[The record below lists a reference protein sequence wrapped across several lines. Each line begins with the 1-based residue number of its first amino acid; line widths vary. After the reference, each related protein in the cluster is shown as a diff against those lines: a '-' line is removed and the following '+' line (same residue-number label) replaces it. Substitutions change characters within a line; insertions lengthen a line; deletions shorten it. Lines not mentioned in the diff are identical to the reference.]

1 MIDWIKDNYG
11 WICGIVGAICAV
23 LTLLH
28 LYFHKD
34 KDKGKGNQTI
44 SNVSDSNI
52 NQAGGNI
59 DNAKQRK

>member
-1 MIDWIKDNYG
+1 MVDWIKDNYG
-11 WICGIVGAICAV
+11 WICGIVVAICAV

-28 LYFHKD
+28 LYFHKE
-34 KDKGKGNQTI
+34 KDKGNQTI

-59 DNAKQRK
+59 SNTEQRK

>member
-1 MIDWIKDNYG
+1 MIDWLKDNAV
-11 WICGIVGAICAV
+11 WACPSILAICAV

-34 KDKGKGNQTI
+34 KEKGNQTI

-52 NQAGGNI
+52 NQAGDNI
-59 DNAKQRK
+59 SNVEQRK

>member
-44 SNVSDSNI
+44 SNVIDSNI
-52 NQAGGNI
+52 NQAGGKI

>member
-1 MIDWIKDNYG
+1 MIEWIKDNYG
-11 WICGIVGAICAV
+11 WICGIVVAICTV
-23 LTLLH
+23 LKLLH

-34 KDKGKGNQTI
+34 KDKGNQTI

-52 NQAGGNI
+52 IQVGGNI

>member
-34 KDKGKGNQTI
+34 KDKGKGYQTI
-44 SNVSDSNI
+44 SNVIDSNI